1 MTGIERYRSVFINN
15 LKLED
20 SFDDTEIKRNETKNW
35 DSVGHISLISDIED
49 EFGVMFEMED
59 ILNFKSYSDGLETL
73 RRYGVELDK

>member
-1 MTGIERYRSVFINN
+1 MTGIERYRRVFIND

-49 EFGVMFEMED
+49 EFGIMFEMED

-73 RRYGVELDK
+73 RKYGVELDQ